1 MAVANHHDSS
11 TTGAAVRAAIRGEL
25 DALGD
30 RLNAFRDAAS
40 AELERLAAF
49 RWVTEMAGLRSTEV
63 ADRAGV
69 SRQTLANIRA
79 DRRDA
84 DYEWPPDTRILL
96 ELGLHGPQST
106 DGLVGAIG
114 QPPVN
119 DFQVTQALERVVGE
133 GLVAEA
139 GLAASSSSEPVRYW
153 RLTATGIED
162 VPRRLRHAAMP
173 ESRAWTAYVQSDA
186 AEAGAIAEA
195 GVRALGEHGVAV
207 IPAGTVHGM
216 GRPEIAFW
224 VEASDPQLAQAAAV
238 SLFAALL
245 ARAGLGPRKEP
256 VVVSA
261 LRPPKRPARQA

>member
-1 MAVANHHDSS
+1 MSVTHHYDNS
-11 TTGAAVRAAIRGEL
+11 TTRAAVQAAIRAEL
-25 DALGD
+25 DALGG
-30 RLNAFRDAAS
+30 RLKAFRDAAS
-40 AELERLAAF
+40 TELERLAAV

-63 ADRAGV
+63 AERAGV
-69 SRQTLANIRA
+69 SRQTLSNLRA

-96 ELGLHGPQST
+96 ELGLRGPEST

-119 DFQVTQALERVVGE
+119 EFQVTQALERVVGE

-139 GLAASSSSEPVRYW
+139 GLVSSGSGEPVRYW

-162 VPRRLRHAAMP
+162 LPRRLRHAAMP
-173 ESRAWTAYVQSDA
+173 ESCAWTAYVQSDA
-186 AEAGAIAEA
+186 AEAGAIVEA

-216 GRPEIAFW
+216 ECPEVAFS

-238 SLFAALL
+238 SLFTDLR

-256 VVVSA
+256 VLVSA
-261 LRPPKRPARQA
+261 LTPPELSGRRT